1 MLLPEITPDAVML
14 PVAEMFPLTDK
25 SPSIATLP
33 LNFMFCEVNSALEPL
48 KVIVVPEIV
57 KVIVGADRAIFVLD
71 VISTLCDPETETLSL
86 PETVIFFEV
95 AEISSGA

>member
-57 KVIVGADRAIFVLD
+57 KVIAGADRAIFVPD
-71 VISTLCDPETETLSL
+71 AISTLCDPETETLH
-86 PETVIFFEV
+86 FRKR
-95 AEISSGA
+95 